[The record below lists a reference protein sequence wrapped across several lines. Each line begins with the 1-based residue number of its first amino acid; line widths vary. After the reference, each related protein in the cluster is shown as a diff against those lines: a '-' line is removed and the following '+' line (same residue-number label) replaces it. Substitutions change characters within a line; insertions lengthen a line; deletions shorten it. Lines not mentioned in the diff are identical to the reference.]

1 MWFLAEALKPSQGQL
16 SSATIIFLSPS
27 AAASNRRYLY
37 VYACTVHI
45 GYSKVLHWFEQAS
58 GLESI
63 PANLRS
69 AHESMSL
76 LLVGSNTKCLAGATA
91 ASYFSV

>member
-1 MWFLAEALKPSQGQL
+1 MRFLAEALKPSQGQL

-27 AAASNRRYLY
+27 AAASNRKYLY
-37 VYACTVHI
+37 VYVCTVRI

-63 PANLRS
+63 PADLGPARK
-69 AHESMSL
+69 SMSL
-76 LLVGSNTKCLAGATA
+76 LLVGSDTKFFG
-91 ASYFSV
+91 